1 MLAAKRVWFGGEWS
15 FRLYPLKLAMR
26 QLAFVDDSS
35 IFARLLRKRAYSFTF
50 ILSVFKHNFIL
61 SWNN

>member
-1 MLAAKRVWFGGEWS
+1 LQLKGFGFLVGGVLG
-15 FRLYPLKLAMR
+15 FYPLKLAMR